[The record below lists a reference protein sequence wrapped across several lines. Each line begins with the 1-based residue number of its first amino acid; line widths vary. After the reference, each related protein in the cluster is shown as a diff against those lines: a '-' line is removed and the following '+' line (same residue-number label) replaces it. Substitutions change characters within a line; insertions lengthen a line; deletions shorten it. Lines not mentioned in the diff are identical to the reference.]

1 MTDNQLHPFLPS
13 MTELT
18 ADELD
23 KKQAALLNRWRMA
36 RSMHMHPDVLTQ
48 LDLLLTSIEDEKY
61 RRAQVEESKN
71 NVVIDTDP
79 IEMPVFNR
87 KK

>member
-1 MTDNQLHPFLPS
+1 MTDEQLHPFLPS

-23 KKQAALLNRWRMA
+23 KKHVALLNRWRMA
-36 RSMHMHPDVLTQ
+36 RSMHMHPDVLNQ
-48 LDLLLTSIEDEKY
+48 LNILLTGIEDEKY
-61 RRAQVEESKN
+61 RRAQVEESTN
-71 NVVIDTDP
+71 NIVIDTDP
-79 IEMPVFNR
+79 IEIPVFNR